1 MGAMGEWDDARVPRP
16 LADILELHPLLPTA
30 WAAATR
36 AADFLVHERGSSL
49 TVMSK
54 TSPVDAVTAM
64 DIGAEERVVSRILE
78 DRPEDA
84 ILGEEGGERAG
95 TSGVR
100 WIIDPLDGTV
110 NYLYR
115 FPDWAVSIAAEDQA
129 STLLGVIVAPLLN
142 EAYVGLRGRGS
153 WVVHGDVADE
163 MRVGTCADLSRAL
176 VGTGFGYLQERRLVQ
191 GRVVAQLL
199 GEVRDIRRRGAAT
212 LDLVALARGRLDGYY
227 ELGLQPWDY
236 AAGAL
241 IAAEAGARVG
251 SLDSEDVSEG
261 TFVGAVPS
269 IFEPLREALRRFS

>member
-176 VGTGFGYLQERRLVQ
+176 VGTGFGYLQERRLLQ